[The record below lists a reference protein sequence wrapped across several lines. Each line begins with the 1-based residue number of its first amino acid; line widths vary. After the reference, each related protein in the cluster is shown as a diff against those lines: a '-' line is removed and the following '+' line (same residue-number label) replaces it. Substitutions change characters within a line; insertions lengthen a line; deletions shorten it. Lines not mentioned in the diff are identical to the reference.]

1 MTREGLLTDIR
12 NFTNLFFVILR
23 HEFSERLES
32 SIVSDLG
39 MRFAIRSLD
48 LAFHDFIL
56 LSPGTLSSVRR
67 DYVFK
72 KRASYLLSSISDS
85 GKRTFYIRDPLFF
98 PFMNS
103 CQRPPL

>member
-1 MTREGLLTDIR
+1 MKREFRKLFFVIRDLKVLRDPRRTLTDIR

-48 LAFHDFIL
+48 FSSLSRFHIAFSRH
-56 LSPGTLSSVRR
+56 SV
-67 DYVFK
+67 
-72 KRASYLLSSISDS
+72 
-85 GKRTFYIRDPLFF
+85 
-98 PFMNS
+98 
-103 CQRPPL
+103 